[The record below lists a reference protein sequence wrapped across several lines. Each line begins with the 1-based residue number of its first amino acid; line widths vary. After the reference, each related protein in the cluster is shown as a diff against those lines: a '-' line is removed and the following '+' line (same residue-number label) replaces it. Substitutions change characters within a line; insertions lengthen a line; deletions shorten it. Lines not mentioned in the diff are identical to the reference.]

1 MLNLFV
7 RYLGSSDIANGCRCY
22 WVLRRERFAG
32 GSAVVSEKLRFTHR
46 DLLYERLR
54 TVDTQI
60 AEYSFSNLYLFR
72 DTHEY
77 EVILDKELFV
87 KGLSYDGYRYLMP
100 TRIVGDL
107 QLAYLK
113 SLLAEVDFLFPIPE
127 NWLSYFS
134 DTEFS
139 SGYRDGDM
147 DYIYT
152 VDRMSTYHGRA
163 LHKKRNLLKQFLKC
177 YKHVA
182 ASLSEDRREAA
193 LFILQEWQ
201 SETGLDIAQTDYLPC
216 REALNLSEQLML
228 CGGIFYADDEPAGFV
243 LGEQMGTETFVLH
256 FAKARKKF
264 RGVYQYMFNNFARI
278 LPAKYRY
285 LNFEQD
291 IDRDSL
297 RSAKASYAPDYMLK
311 KFRVSLRKDT
321 RTKKEISLPEP

>member
-1 MLNLFV
+1 M
-7 RYLGSSDIANGCRCY
+7 
-22 WVLRRERFAG
+22 
-32 GSAVVSEKLRFTHR
+32 VSEKLSFNHR

-54 TVDTQI
+54 AVQTQI

-72 DTHEY
+72 NTHAY

-87 KGLSYDGYRYLMP
+87 KGLSYDGYTYLMP
-100 TRIVGDL
+100 TKAVCDMGLD
-107 QLAYLK
+107 YLK
-113 SLLAEVDFLFPIPE
+113 DLLADVDFFFPIPE
-127 NWLSYFS
+127 NWLSFFS
-134 DTEFS
+134 GTEFNVA
-139 SGYRDGDM
+139 YKEGDM

-152 VDRMSTYHGRA
+152 VDRMSAYRGRD
-163 LHKKRNLLKQFLKC
+163 LHKKRNLLKQFLTC
-177 YKHVA
+177 YEHVSA
-182 ASLSEDRREAA
+182 PLSEDRREAA

-311 KFRVSLRKDT
+311 KFRVRLQKDMQ
-321 RTKKEISLPEP
+321 TKKRARSGIPDDTLSEHKP